1 MGKAKLY
8 GMCRKVLAPRNNR
21 REIRWNQERKCEYGN
36 QGKQVQHPANGPGGA
51 IQERVDYEV
60 SRIVENILDVNTEAC
75 VERKLTLTIKLKPDE
90 NRQYIKIAA
99 SAVSK
104 LAPATPVGTTL
115 GIAADGNG
123 EMVIVESVPQVPGQM
138 SMEGTEQEP
147 PKMLRIAAMK

>member
-1 MGKAKLY
+1 MA
-8 GMCRKVLAPRNNR
+8 R
-21 REIRWNQERKCEYGN
+21 
-36 QGKQVQHPANGPGGA
+36 GA
-51 IQERVDYEV
+51 IQERVDYEI
-60 SRIVENILDVNTEAC
+60 SKIVENILDYNTEPC
-75 VERKLTLTIKLKPDE
+75 LERKLTLTIKLKPDE

-138 SMEGTEQEP
+138 NLEGTEQEE

>member
-1 MGKAKLY
+1 METKE
-8 GMCRKVLAPRNNR
+8 NR
-21 REIRWNQERKCEYGN
+21 ASILQMAR
-36 QGKQVQHPANGPGGA
+36 GA
-51 IQERVDYEV
+51 IQERVDYEI
-60 SRIVENILDVNTEAC
+60 SKIVENILDCNTEPC
-75 VERKLTLTIKLKPDE
+75 LERKLTLTIKLKPDE

-138 SMEGTEQEP
+138 NLEGTEQEA